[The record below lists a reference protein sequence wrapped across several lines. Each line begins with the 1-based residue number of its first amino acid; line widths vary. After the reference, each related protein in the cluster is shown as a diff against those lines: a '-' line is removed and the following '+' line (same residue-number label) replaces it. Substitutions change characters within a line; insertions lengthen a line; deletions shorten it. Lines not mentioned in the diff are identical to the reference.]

1 MRLKNAFSNP
11 ILEPVLLFHS
21 ASIQLFTHFNKL
33 LQRSEPT
40 IHILHSEIVALAK
53 KIATRIIKPQCIK
66 DIDIYNLDLEDEDI
80 FKPPQSIFLGG
91 MTKHA
96 LDKLLKEGDI
106 SDAIYLRFFT
116 AAKGYFTESLRYIL
130 NKFPVQNELIM
141 NAVWVNIPDRIE
153 VKWESAQY
161 FYDRYES
168 LFDGIPIDKLFE
180 EFSDYQTL
188 SDDDIGTEAWQ
199 AAKVLEEVEDD
210 GTEVFHY
217 RVDVLWWHVT
227 NLKQCGS
234 VVGRFKH
241 LTKVA
246 EAGLVIPHS
255 DAEEERLFSIVHK
268 NKTDSR
274 SSLSLDGTLS
284 NILTMKLQYPESTT
298 PCFKWQPTEE
308 LMKSSKSATSG
319 YNKAHSSKETS

>member
-1 MRLKNAFSNP
+1 M
-11 ILEPVLLFHS
+11 
-21 ASIQLFTHFNKL
+21 
-33 LQRSEPT
+33 
-40 IHILHSEIVALAK
+40 
-53 KIATRIIKPQCIK
+53 
-66 DIDIYNLDLEDEDI
+66 
-80 FKPPQSIFLGG
+80 
-91 MTKHA
+91 
-96 LDKLLKEGDI
+96 
-106 SDAIYLRFFT
+106 
-116 AAKGYFTESLRYIL
+116 
-130 NKFPVQNELIM
+130 QNELIM
-141 NAVWVNIPDRIE
+141 NAVWVNIPDQIE

-199 AAKVLEEVEDD
+199 AAKVLQEVEDG

-217 RVDVLWWHVT
+217 RVDALWWHVT

-246 EAGLVIPHS
+246 EAVLVIPHS
-255 DAEEERLFSIVHK
+255 DAEEERLFSIVRK

-274 SSLSLDGTLS
+274 LSLSLDGTLS
-284 NILTMKLQYPESTT
+284 NILAMKLQYPESTT